1 MTATAGIGIV
11 GLGVMGSRMLGHF
24 DAHASF
30 RVVAAWDPSEEAC
43 GRAVAQCSQLQ
54 IAASAEAVARTQ
66 GLDCLYVASPPS
78 AHLGHIALALDAGRA
93 VLCEKPLALD
103 VEQSR
108 SMVERV
114 EAAGARAGV
123 NFPQA
128 SSPALQT
135 VAAMLSAERLG
146 PLDGLEID
154 LAFPAWPEA
163 WQVAARW
170 LALRA
175 EGGFV
180 REVVTHM
187 AFLARRLLGPLEVE
201 SCAIAYPPDG
211 RAAETGVEARLRAGG
226 LPVALR
232 GIVAADVEERTDWT
246 LRGRDGACRIHD
258 WYRLAQ
264 REGDGP
270 WTEIDPGQGDVRA
283 AAYRA
288 QLDALLDLIAGR
300 PSTVA
305 TLREGFEVQQC
316 IERLIALGAAGT

>member
-1 MTATAGIGIV
+1 VAARAGIGII
-11 GLGVMGSRMLGHF
+11 GLGIMGTRMLAHF
-24 DAHASF
+24 EAHEGF
-30 RVVAAWDPSEEAC
+30 HVVAAWDPSAEAC
-43 GRAVAQCSQLQ
+43 RRAVGQSPHLRL
-54 IAASAEAVARTQ
+54 AASAQAVARAH
-66 GLDCLYVASPPS
+66 GVDCLYIASPPS
-78 AHLGHIALALDAGRA
+78 AHLGHIALGLDAGRA

-103 VEQSR
+103 GAQSR
-108 SMVERV
+108 ALVERV

-128 SSPALQT
+128 SSPALRT
-135 VAAMLSAERLG
+135 VAAMLAEQQLG
-146 PLDGLEID
+146 PLEGLEID

-163 WQVAARW
+163 WQVTARW

-211 RAAETGVEARLRAGG
+211 LAAETGVEARLRAGG
-226 LPVALR
+226 LPVTLR
-232 GIVAADVEERTDWT
+232 GIVAAGVEERTDWT

-258 WYRLAQ
+258 WYSLAR
-264 REGDGP
+264 REGAQP
-270 WTEIDPGQGDVRA
+270 WTEVDLWADDVRA

-288 QLDALLDLIAGR
+288 QLDALRDLVAGR
-300 PSTVA
+300 PSTIA

-316 IERLIALGAAGT
+316 IERLIGLGGAGT